1 MRNGF
6 TTLSMQI
13 GRKQLGPSFEWC
25 QFSNRHPIFSG
36 QKERQLSGGGG
47 CKKKK
52 NEKRRLRKEIPGRK
66 KRGGRKE
73 GTVWNPNEWLYVVAV
88 PKAFYKVI
96 WMGLVS
102 ER

>member
-13 GRKQLGPSFEWC
+13 GRNSLAPVSNRASLVIVT
-25 QFSNRHPIFSG
+25 QFSVGKRRDSFL
-36 QKERQLSGGGG
+36 EEGG

-52 NEKRRLRKEIPGRK
+52 KRKEKIEERNT
-66 KRGGRKE
+66 RKE
-73 GTVWNPNEWLYVVAV
+73 KKGGKRVWNPNEWLYVVAV